1 MNGIDWEEIR
11 IDAEKL
17 IKKPFPWASNE
28 KTSEKRLSGLNRNS
42 WE

>member
-17 IKKPFPWASNE
+17 IKKPFPLASNE
-28 KTSEKRLSGLNRNS
+28 KTLVRRDSVG
-42 WE
+42 